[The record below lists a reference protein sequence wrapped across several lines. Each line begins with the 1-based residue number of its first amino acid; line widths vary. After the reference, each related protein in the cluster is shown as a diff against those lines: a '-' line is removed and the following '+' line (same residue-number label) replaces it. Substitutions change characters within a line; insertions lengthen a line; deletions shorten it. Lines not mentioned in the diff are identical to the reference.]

1 MSVQK
6 NDVKE
11 YYGKTLQHSDDL
23 LTNACCCDAAAV
35 PLHIREILKD
45 IADEVLA
52 KYYGCGSPIPEA
64 VEGCTT
70 LDLGCGTGRDVYTF
84 SKLVG
89 EHGRAVGVDMT
100 DEQLAVANKYVEEQA
115 DKFGYAASNVTFIK
129 GDIEDLQSAG
139 IESDSID
146 IITSNCVINLAT
158 DKKKV
163 FKEIFRVLKPG
174 GELYFSDV
182 FSDRRVSPAI
192 SNDPIMY
199 GECLG
204 GTLYIE
210 DFRRLLH
217 DIGIPTYCVVS
228 VKPIT
233 IQNAE
238 IEAKAGNV
246 SFSSITIRAFK
257 LSELEDRCED
267 YGQIATYDGGI
278 PFSPH
283 QFDLDSGHSFIKN
296 KPMLVCRN
304 TANILSC
311 SRFGKYF
318 TVTEPIEHF
327 GLFPS
332 CEQEKIIMTE
342 AGCC

>member
-1 MSVQK
+1 MTIQK
-6 NDVKE
+6 DDVKE
-11 YYGKTLQHSDDL
+11 YYGKTLQRSDDL
-23 LTNACCCDAAAV
+23 KTNACCCDAASV
-35 PLHIREILKD
+35 PIHIREILKD
-45 IADEVLA
+45 IEGEVLD

-64 VEGCTT
+64 VEGCTV

-89 EHGRAVGVDMT
+89 ANGEAIGIDMT
-100 DEQLAVANKYVEEQA
+100 DEQLAVANKYVKTQA
-115 DKFGYAASNVTFIK
+115 ERFGYAKSNVKFIK

-139 IESDSID
+139 IADNSID

-158 DKKKV
+158 NKEKV
-163 FKEIFRVLKPG
+163 FAEIFRVLKPG

-182 FSDRRVSPAI
+182 FSDRRVSPEI
-192 SNDPIMY
+192 SNDPVMY

-217 DIGIPTYCVVS
+217 NIGIPTYSVVS
-228 VKPIT
+228 IKPIS
-233 IQNAE
+233 IENLE
-238 IEAKAGNV
+238 IEKKAGDV
-246 SFSSITIRAFK
+246 TFSSVTIRAFK
-257 LSELEDRCED
+257 IAGLEDRCED
-267 YGQIATYDGGI
+267 YGQIATYKGDI
-278 PFSPH
+278 PFFPH
-283 QFDLDSGHSFIKN
+283 KFDLDSGHSFIKN

-304 TANILSC
+304 TSKILSE

-327 GLFPS
+327 GLFPD
-332 CEQEKIIMTE
+332 CEQEKIVMPT

>member
-1 MSVQK
+1 MTVQK
-6 NDVKE
+6 DDVKE

-23 LTNACCCDAAAV
+23 LTNACCCDVASV
-35 PLHIREILKD
+35 PLHIKEILKE

-64 VEGCTT
+64 VTGCTT

-84 SKLVG
+84 SKLIG
-89 EHGRAVGVDMT
+89 EQGQAIGIDMT
-100 DEQLAVANKYVEEQA
+100 DEQLAVANKYIKSQTER
-115 DKFGYAASNVTFIK
+115 FGYNKPNVKFIK

-139 IESDSID
+139 IEDNSID

-158 DKKKV
+158 DKTKV

-182 FSDRRVSPAI
+182 FSDRRVSPQI

-217 DIGIPTYCVVS
+217 DIGISTYSVIS
-228 VKPIT
+228 VKPIA
-233 IQNAE
+233 IKNAA
-238 IEAKAGNV
+238 IEKKAGNV
-246 SFSSITIRAFK
+246 TFSSITIRAFK
-257 LSELEDRCED
+257 LTGLEDRCED
-267 YGQIATYDGGI
+267 YGQIATYKGGI
-278 PFSPH
+278 
-283 QFDLDSGHSFIKN
+283 QFAQHKLDLDSRHTFIKN
-296 KPMLVCRN
+296 KPMPVCHN
-304 TANILSC
+304 TAKILSA

-327 GLFPS
+327 GLFPD
-332 CEQEKIIMTE
+332 CEQAKVIMT
-342 AGCC
+342 ANCC